1 MGAPKPR
8 PLINITRHDEDTV
21 VIRLNPG
28 LNISLLAAHTYNYPS
43 GGTFHLYPT
52 EAAQVATRLAKHFG
66 IDWQV
71 KYTDS
76 DGEDKWRPMLER
88 IQFIYDT
95 ATSRLAIAEVVDI
108 SDDGPWSARSKTRI
122 TTDKRETITQT
133 QPPTTREDT
142 SMGSIE
148 QIITDIIDLRLAG
161 HKPALDEDAI
171 RNLVAEGIKGVKP
184 PRIEI
189 VTNGEHKVLDKHTHP
204 MFGKVLSALSVARQ
218 STKWPFLVGPAG
230 TGKTTMG
237 EHLAEA
243 LDIPFLAFPANPTAM
258 LHDILGFV
266 SPTSGEYVGTPYVE
280 LMRNGGVLLFDETDK
295 WHPGLFSGL
304 NMLLAQGIVVLP
316 DGTRFPIHKD
326 CYFIGGANTWGTG
339 PDSQYVGSNQLD
351 AASLNRFVRIPV
363 DYDTDYEESRAAAVL
378 GARNGALWCAAVKQM
393 RTNRDTHRIDTI
405 ISTRDVIACP
415 TLVATGNITPEQ
427 AVDWTIVAN
436 LKADHKARLIEG
448 VDLSCLSVKK

>member
-8 PLINITRHDEDTV
+8 PLQSLTRNADSVIVTFTTGHTIT
-21 VIRLNPG
+21 
-28 LNISLLAAHTYNYPS
+28 LLPEHVHSYPS
-43 GGTFHLYPT
+43 GNWFHLYPT
-52 EAAQVATRLAKHFG
+52 EAAQVATRLAKHFA

-71 KYTDS
+71 KYTDT
-76 DGEDKWRPMLER
+76 DGEDKWRPMIER
-88 IQFIYDT
+88 IAFIIGSASVHMDPT
-95 ATSRLAIAEVVDI
+95 EVIDI
-108 SDDGPWSARSKTRI
+108 SDDGPWSSRSKQTR

-133 QPPTTREDT
+133 QPPTTKGDT

-189 VTNGEHKVLDKHTHP
+189 VTNGESKVLDKHTHP
-204 MFGKVLSALSVARQ
+204 MFAQVLSALSVARQ

-243 LDIPFLAFPANPTAM
+243 MGLPFLAFPANPTAM

-266 SPTSGEYVGTPYVE
+266 SPTTGEYVTTPYVE
-280 LMRNGGVLLFDETDK
+280 AMRRGAVLLFDETDK

-316 DGTRFPIHKD
+316 DGSRFPIHKD
-326 CYFIGGANTWGTG
+326 CYFVGGANTWGTG

-378 GARNGALWCAAVKQM
+378 GSRNGALWCAAVKKM
-393 RTNRDTHRIDTI
+393 RANRDQHRIDTI

-436 LKADHKARLIEG
+436 LKADHKARLMEG
-448 VDLSCLSVKK
+448 IDLSCLTVKK